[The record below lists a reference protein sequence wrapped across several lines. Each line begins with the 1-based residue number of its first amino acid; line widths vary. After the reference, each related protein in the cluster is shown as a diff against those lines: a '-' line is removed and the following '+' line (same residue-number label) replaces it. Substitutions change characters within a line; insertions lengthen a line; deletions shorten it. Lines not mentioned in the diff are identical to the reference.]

1 MANRVLVGK
10 RGSEFGLF
18 VSRSGVDVTD
28 TSLTTPLS
36 FDSRAATSLNVHSFG
51 QGILTAFNDG
61 NGAAQQ
67 SITFGGVT
75 YTSTTAT
82 ITHNLGFVPAFAV
95 RWNRFTD
102 LVSGGTHATKVYS
115 PFYTNIQEETVTGEG
130 DDEEETEVVQDADGG
145 IDTVMST
152 TTLQLENAN
161 RDYHNINSSTT
172 VGDSAAICYAYVI
185 FKEENFING
194 ASF

>member
-61 NGAAQQ
+61 NGAPQQ

-75 YTSTTAT
+75 YTSSTVT

-95 RWNRFTD
+95 RWNRYSD
-102 LVSGGTHATKVYS
+102 LSSGLATKVYS
-115 PFYTNIQEETVTGEG
+115 PFITNRQEETTEG
-130 DDEEETEVVQDADGG
+130 DDDEAETNPVSDADGG
-145 IDTVMST
+145 LDAVMSS
-152 TTLQLENAN
+152 TTLELENAN

>member
-61 NGAAQQ
+61 NGAPQQ

-75 YTSTTAT
+75 YTSSSVI

-95 RWNRFTD
+95 RWNRYSD
-102 LVSGGTHATKVYS
+102 LSSGLATKVYS
-115 PFYTNIQEETVTGEG
+115 PFVTNRQEETTEG
-130 DDEEETEVVQDADGG
+130 DDDEAETNHVSDADGG
-145 IDTVMST
+145 LDAVMSS
-152 TTLQLENAN
+152 TTLELENAN

>member
-61 NGAAQQ
+61 NGAPQQ

-75 YTSTTAT
+75 YTSSTVT

-95 RWNRFTD
+95 RWNRYSD
-102 LVSGGTHATKVYS
+102 LSSGLATKVYS
-115 PFYTNIQEETVTGEG
+115 PFITNRQEETTDG
-130 DDEEETEVVQDADGG
+130 DDDEAETNPVSDADGG
-145 IDTVMST
+145 LDAVMSS
-152 TTLQLENAN
+152 TTLELENAN

>member
-61 NGAAQQ
+61 NGAQQQ

-75 YTSTTAT
+75 YTSSTVT

-95 RWNRFTD
+95 RWNRYSD
-102 LVSGGTHATKVYS
+102 LSSGLATK
-115 PFYTNIQEETVTGEG
+115 
-130 DDEEETEVVQDADGG
+130 
-145 IDTVMST
+145 
-152 TTLQLENAN
+152 
-161 RDYHNINSSTT
+161 
-172 VGDSAAICYAYVI
+172 
-185 FKEENFING
+185 FI
-194 ASF
+194 ALL

>member
-61 NGAAQQ
+61 NGAPQQ
-67 SITFGGVT
+67 SITFCGVT
-75 YTSTTAT
+75 YTSSTVT

-95 RWNRFTD
+95 RWNRYSD
-102 LVSGGTHATKVYS
+102 LSSGLATKVYS
-115 PFYTNIQEETVTGEG
+115 PFVTNRQEETTEG
-130 DDEEETEVVQDADGG
+130 DDDEAETNPVSDADGG
-145 IDTVMST
+145 LDAVMSS
-152 TTLQLENAN
+152 TTLELENAN

>member
-61 NGAAQQ
+61 NGAPQQ

-75 YTSTTAT
+75 YTSSTVT
-82 ITHNLGFVPAFAV
+82 ITHNLGFIPAFAV
-95 RWNRFTD
+95 RWNSYSD
-102 LVSGGTHATKVYS
+102 LSSGLATKVYS
-115 PFYTNIQEETVTGEG
+115 PFVTNRQEETTEG
-130 DDEEETEVVQDADGG
+130 DDDEAETNPVSDADGG
-145 IDTVMST
+145 LDAVMSS
-152 TTLQLENAN
+152 TTLELENAN

>member
-61 NGAAQQ
+61 NGAPQQ

-75 YTSTTAT
+75 YTSSTVT

-95 RWNRFTD
+95 RWNRYSD
-102 LVSGGTHATKVYS
+102 LSSGLATKVYS
-115 PFYTNIQEETVTGEG
+115 PFVTNRQEETTEG
-130 DDEEETEVVQDADGG
+130 DDDEAETNPVSAADGG
-145 IDTVMST
+145 LDAVMSS
-152 TTLQLENAN
+152 TTLELENAN

>member
-61 NGAAQQ
+61 NGAPQQ

-75 YTSTTAT
+75 YTSSTVI

-95 RWNRFTD
+95 RWNRYSD
-102 LVSGGTHATKVYS
+102 LSSGLATKVYS
-115 PFYTNIQEETVTGEG
+115 PFVTNRQEETTEG
-130 DDEEETEVVQDADGG
+130 DDDEAETNPVSDADGG
-145 IDTVMST
+145 LDAVMSS
-152 TTLQLENAN
+152 TTLELENAN

>member
-75 YTSTTAT
+75 YTSSTVI

-95 RWNRFTD
+95 RWNRYSD
-102 LVSGGTHATKVYS
+102 LSSGLATKVYS
-115 PFYTNIQEETVTGEG
+115 PFVTNRQEETTEG
-130 DDEEETEVVQDADGG
+130 DDDEAETNPVSDADGG
-145 IDTVMST
+145 LDAVMSS
-152 TTLQLENAN
+152 TTLELENAN

>member
-10 RGSEFGLF
+10 RGSEVGLF

-61 NGAAQQ
+61 NGAPQQ

-75 YTSTTAT
+75 YTSSTVT
-82 ITHNLGFVPAFAV
+82 ITHNLGFIPAFAV
-95 RWNRFTD
+95 RWNRYSD
-102 LVSGGTHATKVYS
+102 LSSGLATKVYS
-115 PFYTNIQEETVTGEG
+115 PFITNRQEETTEG
-130 DDEEETEVVQDADGG
+130 DDDEAETNPVSDADGG
-145 IDTVMST
+145 LDAVMSS
-152 TTLQLENAN
+152 TTLELENAN

>member
-61 NGAAQQ
+61 NGATQQ

-75 YTSTTAT
+75 YTSSTVT

-95 RWNRFTD
+95 RWNRYSD
-102 LVSGGTHATKVYS
+102 LSSGLATKVYS
-115 PFYTNIQEETVTGEG
+115 PFVTNRQEETTEG
-130 DDEEETEVVQDADGG
+130 DDDEAETNPVSDADGG
-145 IDTVMST
+145 LDAVMSS
-152 TTLQLENAN
+152 TTLELENAN

>member
-18 VSRSGVDVTD
+18 VSRAGVDVTD

-61 NGAAQQ
+61 NGAPQQ

-75 YTSTTAT
+75 YTSSTVT

-95 RWNRFTD
+95 RWNRYSD
-102 LVSGGTHATKVYS
+102 LSSGLATKVYS
-115 PFYTNIQEETVTGEG
+115 PFVTNRQEETTEG
-130 DDEEETEVVQDADGG
+130 DDDEAETNPVSDADGG
-145 IDTVMST
+145 LDAVMSS
-152 TTLQLENAN
+152 TTLELENAN

>member
-75 YTSTTAT
+75 YTSSSVI

-95 RWNRFTD
+95 RWNRYSD
-102 LVSGGTHATKVYS
+102 LSSGLATKVYS
-115 PFYTNIQEETVTGEG
+115 PFVTNRQEETTEG
-130 DDEEETEVVQDADGG
+130 DDDEAETNPVSDADGG
-145 IDTVMST
+145 LDAVMSS
-152 TTLQLENAN
+152 TTLELENAN

>member
-61 NGAAQQ
+61 NGAPQQ

-75 YTSTTAT
+75 YTSSTVT

-95 RWNRFTD
+95 RWNRYSD
-102 LVSGGTHATKVYS
+102 LSSGLATKVYS
-115 PFYTNIQEETVTGEG
+115 PFVTNRQEETTEG
-130 DDEEETEVVQDADGG
+130 DDDEAETNPVADSDGG
-145 IDTVMST
+145 LDAVMSS
-152 TTLQLENAN
+152 TTLELENFN

>member
-61 NGAAQQ
+61 NGAPQQ

-75 YTSTTAT
+75 YTSSTVT

-95 RWNRFTD
+95 RWNRYSD
-102 LVSGGTHATKVYS
+102 LSSGLATKVYS
-115 PFYTNIQEETVTGEG
+115 PFVTNRQEETTEG
-130 DDEEETEVVQDADGG
+130 DDDEAETNPVADSDGG
-145 IDTVMST
+145 LDAVMSS
-152 TTLQLENAN
+152 TTLELENFN

-172 VGDSAAICYAYVI
+172 VGDSAAICYAYII

>member
-51 QGILTAFNDG
+51 QGILSAFNDG
-61 NGAAQQ
+61 NGAPQQ

-75 YTSTTAT
+75 YTSSTVT

-95 RWNRFTD
+95 RWNRYSD
-102 LVSGGTHATKVYS
+102 LSSGLATKVYS
-115 PFYTNIQEETVTGEG
+115 PFVTNRQEETTEG
-130 DDEEETEVVQDADGG
+130 DDDEAETNPVSDADGG
-145 IDTVMST
+145 LDAVMSS
-152 TTLQLENAN
+152 TTLELENAN

>member
-61 NGAAQQ
+61 NGAPQQ

-75 YTSTTAT
+75 YTSSTVT

-95 RWNRFTD
+95 RWNRYSD
-102 LVSGGTHATKVYS
+102 LSSGLATKVYS
-115 PFYTNIQEETVTGEG
+115 PFVTNRQEETTEG
-130 DDEEETEVVQDADGG
+130 DDDEAETNTISDADGG
-145 IDTVMST
+145 LDAVMSS
-152 TTLQLENAN
+152 TTLELENAN

>member
-75 YTSTTAT
+75 YTSSTVI

-95 RWNRFTD
+95 RWNRYSD
-102 LVSGGTHATKVYS
+102 LSSGLATKVYS
-115 PFYTNIQEETVTGEG
+115 PFITNRQEETTEG
-130 DDEEETEVVQDADGG
+130 DDDEAETNTISDADGG
-145 IDTVMST
+145 LDAVMSS
-152 TTLQLENAN
+152 TTLELENAN

>member
-61 NGAAQQ
+61 NGAPQQ

-75 YTSTTAT
+75 YTSSTVT

-95 RWNRFTD
+95 RWNRYSD
-102 LVSGGTHATKVYS
+102 LSSGLATKVYS
-115 PFYTNIQEETVTGEG
+115 PFITNRQEETTEG
-130 DDEEETEVVQDADGG
+130 DDDEAETNTISDADGG
-145 IDTVMST
+145 LDAVMSS
-152 TTLQLENAN
+152 TTLELENAN

>member
-61 NGAAQQ
+61 NGAPQQ

-75 YTSTTAT
+75 YTSSTVT
-82 ITHNLGFVPAFAV
+82 ITHNLGFIPAFAV

-102 LVSGGTHATKVYS
+102 LSSGLATKVYS
-115 PFYTNIQEETVTGEG
+115 PFVTNRQEETTEG
-130 DDEEETEVVQDADGG
+130 DDDEAETNPVSDADGG
-145 IDTVMST
+145 LDAVMSS
-152 TTLQLENAN
+152 TTLELENAN

>member
-18 VSRSGVDVTD
+18 VSRSRVDVTD

-51 QGILTAFNDG
+51 QGILSAFNDG
-61 NGAAQQ
+61 NGAPQQ

-75 YTSTTAT
+75 YTSSTVT

-95 RWNRFTD
+95 RWNRYSD
-102 LVSGGTHATKVYS
+102 LSSGLATKVYS
-115 PFYTNIQEETVTGEG
+115 PFVTNRQEETTEG
-130 DDEEETEVVQDADGG
+130 DDDEAETNPVSDADGG
-145 IDTVMST
+145 LDAVMSS
-152 TTLQLENAN
+152 TTLELENAN

>member
-10 RGSEFGLF
+10 RGSDFGLF
-18 VSRSGVDVTD
+18 VSRSGLDVTD

-51 QGILTAFNDG
+51 QGIVTAFHDG
-61 NGAAQQ
+61 GGTAQ

-75 YTSTTAT
+75 YTSSTAT
-82 ITHNLGFVPAFAV
+82 ITHNLGFVPAFVV
-95 RWNRFTD
+95 RWNRYSD
-102 LVSGGTHATKVYS
+102 LSSGLATKVYS
-115 PFYTNIQEETVTGEG
+115 PFITNIQEETIVG
-130 DDEEETEVVQDADGG
+130 DDDQEETETIQDNDGG
-145 IDTVMST
+145 LDALMSST
-152 TTLQLENAN
+152 TLELENGF
-161 RDYHNINSSTT
+161 RDYHNINGATT

>member
-18 VSRSGVDVTD
+18 GSRSGVDVTD

-61 NGAAQQ
+61 NGAPQQ

-75 YTSTTAT
+75 YTSSTVT

-95 RWNRFTD
+95 RWNRYSD
-102 LVSGGTHATKVYS
+102 LSSGLATKVYS
-115 PFYTNIQEETVTGEG
+115 PFVTNRQEETTEG
-130 DDEEETEVVQDADGG
+130 DDDEAETNTISDADGG
-145 IDTVMST
+145 LDAVMSS
-152 TTLQLENAN
+152 TTLELENAN

>member
-1 MANRVLVGK
+1 MANRVIVGK
-10 RGSEFGLF
+10 RGSDYGVFA
-18 VSRSGVDVTD
+18 SRSGVDVTD
-28 TSLTTPLS
+28 TTLTTPLS

-51 QGILTAFNDG
+51 QGIVVAFNDG

-75 YTSTTAT
+75 YTSSSVI

-95 RWNRFTD
+95 RWNRYSD
-102 LVSGGTHATKVYS
+102 LSSGLATKVYS
-115 PFYTNIQEETVTGEG
+115 PFITNRQEETTEG
-130 DDEEETEVVQDADGG
+130 DDDEAETNTISDADGG
-145 IDTVMST
+145 LDALMSST
-152 TTLQLENAN
+152 TLELENAN

>member
-18 VSRSGVDVTD
+18 VSRSGVDVPD

-75 YTSTTAT
+75 YTSSTVT

-95 RWNRFTD
+95 RWNRYSD
-102 LVSGGTHATKVYS
+102 LSSGLATKVYS
-115 PFYTNIQEETVTGEG
+115 PFVTNRQEETTEG
-130 DDEEETEVVQDADGG
+130 DDDEAETNPVSDADGG
-145 IDTVMST
+145 LDAVMSS
-152 TTLQLENAN
+152 TTLELENAN

>member
-75 YTSTTAT
+75 YTSSTVT

-95 RWNRFTD
+95 RWNRYSD
-102 LVSGGTHATKVYS
+102 LSSGLATKVYS
-115 PFYTNIQEETVTGEG
+115 PFVTNRQEETTEG
-130 DDEEETEVVQDADGG
+130 DDDEAETNPVSDADGG
-145 IDTVMST
+145 LDAVMSS
-152 TTLQLENAN
+152 TTLELENAN

>member
-1 MANRVLVGK
+1 M
-10 RGSEFGLF
+10 
-18 VSRSGVDVTD
+18 
-28 TSLTTPLS
+28 
-36 FDSRAATSLNVHSFG
+36 HSFG

-61 NGAAQQ
+61 NGAPQQ

-75 YTSTTAT
+75 YTSSTVT

-95 RWNRFTD
+95 RWNRYSD
-102 LVSGGTHATKVYS
+102 LSSGLATKVYS
-115 PFYTNIQEETVTGEG
+115 PFVTNRQEETTEG
-130 DDEEETEVVQDADGG
+130 DDDEAETNPVSDADGG
-145 IDTVMST
+145 LDAVMSS
-152 TTLQLENAN
+152 TTLELENAN

>member
-61 NGAAQQ
+61 NGAPQQ

-75 YTSTTAT
+75 YTSSTVT

-95 RWNRFTD
+95 RWNRYSD
-102 LVSGGTHATKVYS
+102 LSSGLATKVYS
-115 PFYTNIQEETVTGEG
+115 PFVTNRQEETTEG
-130 DDEEETEVVQDADGG
+130 DDDEAETNPVSDADGG
-145 IDTVMST
+145 LDAVMSS
-152 TTLQLENAN
+152 TTLELENAN